1 MSEIVNVVEG
11 IEFFTFIMLYPMT
24 SLAFVGMIVIAF
36 IIAVAV
42 AGSHKDNRSSPQGS
56 SPGSSPS
63 AGIEDQSTLNEH
75 TAGLPGTPRTLSSYS
90 SRRYR

>member
-1 MSEIVNVVEG
+1 MSEIVNVVER

-24 SLAFVGMIVIAF
+24 SLAFVGMILLAF
-36 IIAVAV
+36 IIAVAI
-42 AGSHKDNRSSPQGS
+42 AGSHKGNRASPQGS

-63 AGIEDQSTLNEH
+63 TETTDQSTLNQH
-75 TAGLPGTPRTLSSYS
+75 TVGLPGTPRTSSYS